1 MGKGLEVSAPEWN
14 SAANAPFI
22 CAQPCSCGG
31 LGHTLCALQPAPHFS
46 QCCPGFPAKSIPT
59 GAASPTGRAGGV
71 GCESFELISCLERVI
86 RLICAGSTVG
96 AAFKQH

>member
-31 LGHTLCALQPAPHFS
+31 LGHTCSVPCSLLPISLSAVPAFQPRASRLGLPLPRGGLEAWAVKALS
-46 QCCPGFPAKSIPT
+46 SL
-59 GAASPTGRAGGV
+59 AAWNG
-71 GCESFELISCLERVI
+71 
-86 RLICAGSTVG
+86 
-96 AAFKQH
+96 